1 MKPGE
6 FQQKNFTAWQTE
18 YNQAATTQRLNWKK
32 EEGQALIIENNA
44 PSPKTSLRFKIYHRR
59 QRAIAKWVG
68 QFIKSENILHRHHQ
82 ITITTN
88 NAVLI
93 SNAIPAANT
102 ITIIVIISNTIIT
115 ITAIAASQKIV
126 AFDESGIP
134 KVSENPPV
142 YQLGEMRHAEKCFY
156 ILKRYR
162 YWNPGY
168 VGFDTETTVFRQK
181 DRRLVSMI
189 QLATRDF
196 CFLFQVYRITGGHSD
211 YFPRQLKNF
220 LCDGRILKVGV
231 NATGDSNWLRDSY
244 DFECNGLVDLEKMAH
259 RKGYSANSL
268 SELTRMFADP
278 GLVLEKSKKKLFNYN
293 FDHQYLTSELIIY
306 ASADAFAGFQ
316 IYENLLK
323 DNLNEEYLNYEKFNP
338 KSTEEEDVECYEL
351 LNKELIRGDEYRKHV
366 IIQILEKRYD
376 RWAKTKPK
384 TDDRYLAALDAF
396 DRFIENKLIIKVDE
410 NGDEDDRDSETDDS
424 EESNFYDEDYSNNN
438 NNSGNKKRNEKKT
451 KKNKVTVNRN
461 IKYKLPGTSISDLFS
476 SSYFFEYCN
485 GKGLTQEES
494 DLLKKVWKFVLLK
507 DIHKDSLAR
516 VYMNN
521 RTIDSM
527 TRKGVFVY
535 GEKYGFVIINQIWLK
550 DFEKSYE
557 NFIESEKALSE
568 SCIIV
573 DENNQQEKD
582 SA

>member
-1 MKPGE
+1 M
-6 FQQKNFTAWQTE
+6 TY
-18 YNQAATTQRLNWKK
+18 YNRGTLNPRS
-32 EEGQALIIENNA
+32 I
-44 PSPKTSLRFKIYHRR
+44 
-59 QRAIAKWVG
+59 
-68 QFIKSENILHRHHQ
+68 IKSL
-82 ITITTN
+82 
-88 NAVLI
+88 
-93 SNAIPAANT
+93 
-102 ITIIVIISNTIIT
+102 
-115 ITAIAASQKIV
+115 
-126 AFDESGIP
+126 DESGIP

-384 TDDRYLAALDAF
+384 SDDRYLAALDAF
-396 DRFIENKLIIKVDE
+396 DRFIEN
-410 NGDEDDRDSETDDS
+410 N
-424 EESNFYDEDYSNNN
+424 
-438 NNSGNKKRNEKKT
+438 
-451 KKNKVTVNRN
+451 
-461 IKYKLPGTSISDLFS
+461 
-476 SSYFFEYCN
+476 SYFFEYCN